1 MIIETVIA
9 ILLGVT
15 SGCFTGITPGIH
27 INLISAI
34 VLSISPLLSGHISL
48 TTIGVFIIAMSVTH
62 TFLDSI
68 PGIYLGAP
76 DESHALTVLPG
87 HKMLL
92 SGKGNLAVGL
102 TIIGSFFSLLLC
114 TMLVPFLIKIT
125 EIVYP
130 IIKDYI
136 GYILLGVIAYLIYQ
150 GKNRLESTLIF
161 LLSGTLGLIVLNLKN
176 IENPLFPLLS
186 GLFGFSVLLISLKD
200 NNKIPKQGHSEN
212 IDVENKDII
221 HAVSRATVFGFIA
234 SFLPGFGSSQAA
246 ILASKTMKQA
256 STESFMIL
264 VGGINTVNMTLSL
277 GTLYLLEKARNGA
290 VLAVSVIIGDFTMG
304 HLLLYLSTGIIAG
317 SIAVTLAM
325 IISKFFANMISKID
339 YRMLISGILVVITI
353 MTIILSG
360 FTGFLIL
367 VTATGLG
374 IMAGLLNVGK
384 NNCLG
389 CLIIP
394 VILFFLI

>member
-1 MIIETVIA
+1 
-9 ILLGVT
+9 
-15 SGCFTGITPGIH
+15 
-27 INLISAI
+27 
-34 VLSISPLLSGHISL
+34 
-48 TTIGVFIIAMSVTH
+48 
-62 TFLDSI
+62 
-68 PGIYLGAP
+68 IYLGAP